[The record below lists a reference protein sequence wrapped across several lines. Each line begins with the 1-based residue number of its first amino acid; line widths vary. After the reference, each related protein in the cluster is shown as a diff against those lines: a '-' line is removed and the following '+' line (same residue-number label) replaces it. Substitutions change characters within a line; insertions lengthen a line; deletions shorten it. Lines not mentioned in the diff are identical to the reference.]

1 MVAIYVDLRVFMA
14 PCAVSGSQSWAMSGT
29 LPQSGVPVAGSVAG
43 NCGKELRAMR
53 QEAWRAYLEMALG
66 VTEASGKKAMKTVKQ
81 LVGKRVTASQL
92 QALAEELAKA
102 SAANRDAVRNVVKIE
117 LERALGAVGLAK
129 ADEVAALTA
138 RVHELEAQLGAA
150 STVDGGAPAAPAKKA
165 VAKKAVA
172 KKAVAKKA
180 VAKTAVAVKPAQA
193 VTPANAVTPAA
204 ESAAATDLA
213 SPPAAVAALAA
224 TTAPAKREP
233 AKRAPAT
240 TAPAKKAPAKQ
251 AAAKQ
256 AAAKKAAPAKR
267 AGDGPASA
275 SDATAPAKRPAK
287 KVTKRAPGSGEPVP

>member
-150 STVDGGAPAAPAKKA
+150 STVDGGAPAAPAKTA

-172 KKAVAKKA
+172 KKAVAKK
-180 VAKTAVAVKPAQA
+180 AVAVKPAQA

-224 TTAPAKREP
+224 TTAPATTAPAKRAP

-267 AGDGPASA
+267 AGGGPASA